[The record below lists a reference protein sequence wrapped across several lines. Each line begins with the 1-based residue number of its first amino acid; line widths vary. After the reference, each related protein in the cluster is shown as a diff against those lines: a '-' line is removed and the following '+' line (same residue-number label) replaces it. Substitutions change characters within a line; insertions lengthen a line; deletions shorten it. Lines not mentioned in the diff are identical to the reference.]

1 MRRMLPMIWKAVP
14 GLGLALV
21 LPQSA
26 PASAEPPKP
35 AGQAAPA
42 RSTDSAF
49 FIARGKNR
57 NQVHYGVR
65 VGEDCKP
72 TGAQPVH
79 AYWRMLEKGEGVT
92 EPLLGIEGPAYGL
105 KDTQQ
110 VEATPDGWRVRVWL
124 RAHPDRPIDVT
135 VAREQGRCAAR
146 ASMKMDGT
154 VAQIDRIFVKEK
166 WPAGVAF
173 VMLSG
178 VAADG
183 RSVRGVIR
191 P

>member
-1 MRRMLPMIWKAVP
+1 MLPRTWRGVP
-14 GLGLALV
+14 GLCLALGV
-21 LPQSA
+21 WPAA
-26 PASAEPPKP
+26 PALAGPPAP
-35 AGQAAPA
+35 AGQASPA
-42 RSTDSAF
+42 RSADSAF

-65 VGEDCKP
+65 VGEGCKP
-72 TGAQPVH
+72 TGDQPVH

-110 VEATPDGWRVRVWL
+110 VEATPSGGWRVRVWL
-124 RAHPDRPIDVT
+124 RAHPDRPIDIT
-135 VAREQGRCAAR
+135 VAREQGHCVAR
-146 ASMKMDGT
+146 ASMKMDNT

-183 RSVRGVIR
+183 HSVREVIR